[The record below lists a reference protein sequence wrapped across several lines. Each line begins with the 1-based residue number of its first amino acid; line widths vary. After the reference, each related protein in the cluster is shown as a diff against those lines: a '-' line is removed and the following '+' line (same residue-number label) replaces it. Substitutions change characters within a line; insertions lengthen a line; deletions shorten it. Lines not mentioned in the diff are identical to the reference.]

1 MMNFFRSAIPLL
13 SAAALF
19 ALAGCAA
26 PEKPA
31 PPRDGELAGTFW
43 RPSHALKFTYIEFP
57 GDGRVLGNS
66 GRNRFFGPVAYAA
79 GKRLRL
85 GPLATTREPGS
96 EAERQYEKEF
106 FARLEATR
114 GYVLD
119 GDTLMLYN
127 EEREPLMR
135 LVRLKP
141 QIQKP

>member
-1 MMNFFRSAIPLL
+1 MNFFRYAALTL

-26 PEKPA
+26 PERPS
-31 PPRDGELAGTFW
+31 PPPDGELAGTFW
-43 RPSHALKFTYIEFP
+43 RPSHALKTTYIEFP
-57 GDGRVLGNS
+57 GDGRVLGSS

-96 EAERQYEKEF
+96 ETERQYEKEF

-127 EEREPLMR
+127 EEREPVMKL
-135 LVRLKP
+135 LRLKV
-141 QIQKP
+141 QLKKP